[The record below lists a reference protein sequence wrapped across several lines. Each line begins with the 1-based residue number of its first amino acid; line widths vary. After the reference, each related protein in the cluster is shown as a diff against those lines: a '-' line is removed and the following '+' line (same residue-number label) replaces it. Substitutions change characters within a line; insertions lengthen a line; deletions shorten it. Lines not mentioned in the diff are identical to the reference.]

1 MNIHLLELEELEY
14 WKIWRGYL
22 ENGVHPE
29 FGVIEL

>member
-14 WKIWRGYL
+14 WKIWGYL